1 VVESERMRLGRL
13 LEPAIL
19 ARYAE
24 DTTLRVAP
32 NDQLHRAAAHPW
44 LAATPDAFVFDA
56 TGKLAGLAQ
65 AKATSSVA
73 GWHDG
78 QPPLYYQVQA
88 AVEMVVADAPW
99 DDFPTLI
106 AGSDYTCPRVE
117 RHVAAEEAIIDALA
131 EFWQRFV
138 SPATPPPHISEGDMK
153 TYLAMVPAR
162 ARSIISL
169 PPAAVSLWEQMRT
182 NDAQAKIY
190 DGRAKEAKAALL
202 GLQGDAEVGMVAVGC
217 GDHSGVQ
224 TGSHEVAGRGEGR
237 GAIEAGDP
245 VSGRGI
251 RVEHRR
257 QIEIAHVRQD
267 ARMVAA
273 HDADAGDADL
283 QCGERLGHAT
293 IPSGSRR
300 RPR

>member
-1 VVESERMRLGRL
+1 MSAGVAVATTDREAWLAARRSYLTASDAAAVLGHSPWRSRLDVWREKVEGVSTVVESERMRLGRL

-44 LAATPDAFVFDA
+44 LAATPDAFVYDA

-73 GWHDG
+73 AWHDG

-131 EFWQRFV
+131 EFWHRFV
-138 SPATPPPHISEGDMK
+138 LPSTPPPPTSDGDIK
-153 TYLAMVPAR
+153 TYLSMVPAR
-162 ARSIISL
+162 QRSIISL
-169 PPAAVSLWEQMRT
+169 PPAAVSLWEQMRLA
-182 NDAQAKIY
+182 DAQAKIY

-202 GLQGDAEVGMVAVGC
+202 GLQGDAEVGVLPGTGYAMRRKVVEVGEKVTKPYTYQTYSVAKYK
-217 GDHSGVQ
+217 
-224 TGSHEVAGRGEGR
+224 EK
-237 GAIEAGDP
+237 
-245 VSGRGI
+245 
-251 RVEHRR
+251 
-257 QIEIAHVRQD
+257 
-267 ARMVAA
+267 
-273 HDADAGDADL
+273 
-283 QCGERLGHAT
+283 
-293 IPSGSRR
+293 
-300 RPR
+300 